1 MLTVKWIRGNPW
13 RVLALVSVLGLA
25 LLPAVIGCSSR
36 LTPSGFTA
44 TGTESDRADRV
55 IEEEF
60 DQPSADLMFL
70 VSGRTSMKYGEMAA
84 QGRALAR
91 AAADQPGVARVWSY
105 WDTALPALLSRDEH
119 AALIGV
125 ELTGSGVQ
133 AVNTAQRI
141 VPRLAGTHGGVS
153 VAVAGPVW
161 SNAEAVRLSREDLRR
176 AEMAA
181 APFVLV
187 ILMVTLRS
195 AALALLPMVIAV
207 VSITAT
213 LAVLNG
219 LTLVMPVSVFAV
231 NVTAALGFGLSV
243 DYGLLVL
250 MRCREEMA
258 RGAEVAD
265 AVVMAVR
272 SAGHAVLFSAATVI
286 ACLAALLVFPVPFLR
301 SLAAGGIAVVAF
313 AALTAVFVYPVLLR
327 VSMLPAARM
336 DRWLFDRV
344 RRVLPCQ
351 ADKTLDAPKLIPTVP
366 GYSRL
371 WARLGSAATRRPVLW
386 GVLAA
391 VLLLSCAMP
400 LNKAQFGVADERVL
414 PESTQVRQTSELVRT
429 EFPEVAGSRLPVVLS
444 VGDPWAAGVAARV
457 DRYARGLSSID
468 GVSGVDTVTG
478 SYRDGSRIAPP
489 APAHHRLAR
498 DGAVLLTVRLL
509 SGSQASAS
517 ERVLGRIRALPAFVP
532 RVVGGTAARTADTK
546 AELARRV
553 PLAALL
559 AGGSAFLVVL
569 SFTGGLF
576 VSIKTVVLAVLSLSA
591 GIGCMVPVF
600 QEGRLGMG
608 GFTVT
613 GQLEI
618 SMLLLTICI
627 ALGLSVDY
635 EVFLLSRI
643 KEQYRATGECRSSI
657 VYGMAC
663 TGRLISASSLVVVI
677 TMSALAMS
685 RITSLK
691 LLGTG
696 LAVTVLLDATL
707 VRALLVPAAMQ
718 LAGRANWWLPE
729 WSRRIRRTRAEG
741 RARSE
746 WGLPKQQR

>member
-1 MLTVKWIRGNPW
+1 MLMVKWILRHPG
-13 RVLALVSVLGLA
+13 RVLAMVSVLGLA
-25 LLPAVIGCSSR
+25 LLPAVIGCSAR

-44 TGTESDRADRV
+44 TGTESARADRV

-60 DQPSADLMFL
+60 DQPSADLLFL
-70 VSGRTSMKYGEMAA
+70 VSGRTSMKDGEAA
-84 QGRALAR
+84 ARGRAVAR

-105 WDTALPALLSRDEH
+105 WDTALPSLLSRDER

-125 ELTGSGVQ
+125 ELTATGAQ
-133 AVNTAQRI
+133 AVETAQRI
-141 VPRLAGTHGGVS
+141 VPRLVGAHGDVTA
-153 VAVAGPVW
+153 AVAGPLW

-176 AEMAA
+176 AELVA
-181 APFVLV
+181 APFVLL

-207 VSITAT
+207 VSVAAT

-219 LTLVMPVSVFAV
+219 LTLVMPVSVFTV

-243 DYGLLVL
+243 DYGLLIM

-258 RGAEVAD
+258 GGAEVAE
-265 AVVMAVR
+265 AVVLAVR

-313 AALTAVFVYPVLLR
+313 AALTAVLVYPALLR
-327 VSMLPAARM
+327 VSVLPAARL
-336 DRWLFDRV
+336 DRWLFDRA
-344 RRVLPCQ
+344 RRVLPSR
-351 ADKTLDAPKLIPTVP
+351 AGKTSATPEAIPTVP

-371 WARLGSAATRRPVLW
+371 WARLGSAATRRPVWL
-386 GVLAA
+386 GVSAA

-400 LNKAQFGVADERVL
+400 LGKAQFGIADERVL
-414 PESTQVRQTSELVRT
+414 PESTQVRQTSERVRT
-429 EFPEVAGSRLPVVLS
+429 QFPEVAGTGLPVVLS
-444 VGDPWAAGVAARV
+444 VGDTRAAGVATRV

-478 SYRDGSRIAPP
+478 SYRSGSRLTSP
-489 APAHHRLAR
+489 APAHHRFAR
-498 DGAVLLTVRLL
+498 DGAVLLTVRLP
-509 SGSQASAS
+509 SGAQALAS
-517 ERVLGRIRALPAFVP
+517 ESVLDRIRALPAFAP
-532 RVVGGTAARTADTK
+532 RVVGGTTARTADTK

-559 AGGSAFLVVL
+559 AGGSALLVVL
-569 SFTGGLF
+569 CFTGGLF
-576 VSIKTVVLAVLSLSA
+576 VSVKTVVLAILSLSA

-618 SMLLLTICI
+618 SMLLLTACI

-635 EVFLLSRI
+635 EVFLLARI

-663 TGRLISASSLVVVI
+663 TGRVISASSLVVVT

-707 VRALLVPAAMQ
+707 VRGLLVPAAMQ
-718 LAGRANWWLPE
+718 LAGRANWWRPA
-729 WSRRIRRTRAEG
+729 WSRRIRRTGPEG
-741 RARSE
+741 RAVKT
-746 WGLPKQQR
+746 P